1 MTKWLRE
8 RNASDF
14 RVFLGMGR
22 HVVKKFL
29 TFDWKYQLCP
39 KNNSFGKKF
48 NPKQKLVEE
57 QSKNFGWP
65 SHNPKFIWY
74 PETFN

>member
-1 MTKWLRE
+1 LRE

-29 TFDWKYQLCP
+29 TFD
-39 KNNSFGKKF
+39 
-48 NPKQKLVEE
+48 
-57 QSKNFGWP
+57 
-65 SHNPKFIWY
+65 
-74 PETFN
+74 